1 MNTSAKNQF
10 KTQAH
15 HLKPVII
22 VGSQGVTD
30 PLIKETDNALN
41 THELIKVKV
50 NAEDK
55 SGRKDIAMALCDAL
69 KAEFIQ
75 LIGSIAIIYRKKKEA
90 PAKKAKSNKKNPRRQ
105 NKHEAS

>member
-1 MNTSAKNQF
+1 MDTSTKNEF
-10 KTQAH
+10 KAQAH

-22 VGSQGVTD
+22 VGSQGVTN
-30 PLIKETDNALN
+30 PVIRETDNALN

-55 SGRKDIAMALCDAL
+55 AGRNAITMALCDAL

-75 LIGSIAIIYRKKKEA
+75 LIGSIAIIYRKKKETQ
-90 PAKKAKSNKKNPRRQ
+90 AKKVKSNKKNPRRR

>member
-1 MNTSAKNQF
+1 MDTSTKNKF
-10 KTQAH
+10 KAQAH

-22 VGSQGVTD
+22 IGSQGVTA

-55 SGRKDIAMALCDAL
+55 NARQDIAMALCDAL

-75 LIGSIAIIYRKKKEA
+75 LIGSIAIIYRKKKE
-90 PAKKAKSNKKNPRRQ
+90 KANKKNPKRQ
-105 NKHEAS
+105 KKHAAS